1 MKVEKKPQ
9 SDGSCSEEEEEMEQ
23 EEEDEN
29 EGESINP
36 KNLKKK
42 TKKAKDSTKSLEEP
56 SEKKKCV

>member
-1 MKVEKKPQ
+1 
-9 SDGSCSEEEEEMEQ
+9 MEL
-23 EEEDEN
+23 EEEDDN

-42 TKKAKDSTKSLEEP
+42 TKKAKDSTKNLEEP

>member
-1 MKVEKKPQ
+1 
-9 SDGSCSEEEEEMEQ
+9 MEL
-23 EEEDEN
+23 EEEDDN

-42 TKKAKDSTKSLEEP
+42 TKNAKDSTKNLEEP